1 MWRVYFLT
9 FTQPQFLSL
18 LKVLQVLA
26 YNTYTK
32 KKSPFSPS
40 FSVLCM
46 SRLKAMNIAYIEY

>member
-32 KKSPFSPS
+32 KKNLLLVLPFQ
-40 FSVLCM
+40 CY
-46 SRLKAMNIAYIEY
+46 ACQG